1 VTVYGVDN
9 SASTKIRIATVARG
23 MLMAE
28 GADAVSMRR
37 VAEAVGLTPMAIYR
51 HFDNRE
57 ALLRHV
63 ADECFA
69 EIAEHWAAHV
79 HRGTTAE
86 RLRAGVED
94 YLDFALREPK
104 LYEFLF
110 GERRE
115 DARMFPA
122 DFRAGRSPTLNLLA
136 EQLTEGMRAGL
147 FRGDDVWE
155 AAITVAALLHGLVQ
169 LYHGG
174 RIGLDED
181 GFRTLCHS
189 AVRRLFDG
197 ITA

>member
-23 MLMAE
+23 MLAAE
-28 GADAVSMRR
+28 GADAISMRR
-37 VAEAVGLTPMAIYR
+37 VAQAVGLTPMAIYR

-57 ALLRHV
+57 ALLDHV

-69 EIAEHWAAHV
+69 EIAERWVANV

-94 YLDFALREPK
+94 YLDFALREKK

-110 GERRE
+110 AGRRK
-115 DARMFPA
+115 DARMFPS
-122 DFRAGRSPTLNLLA
+122 DFRARRSPTLNLLA
-136 EQLTEGMRAGL
+136 DQLTEGMRAGL
-147 FRGDDVWE
+147 FRDDDVWE
-155 AAITVAALLHGLVQ
+155 AAITVAALLHGFVH

-174 RIGLDED
+174 RIDLDED